1 MAGMNIVIGLG
12 RVKPGK
18 GDEHDQGDEH
28 EGEDAELTEYEL
40 GAESMRERA
49 CALAAMHG
57 SGKRPAKSLDKMI
70 EGLPL
75 DEREAMPEDESSD
88 AGTIHEP
95 NEDTKY

>member
-1 MAGMNIVIGLG
+1 
-12 RVKPGK
+12 
-18 GDEHDQGDEH
+18 
-28 EGEDAELTEYEL
+28 
-40 GAESMRERA
+40 
-49 CALAAMHG
+49 
-57 SGKRPAKSLDKMI
+57 MI